1 MEQTSITIKD
11 LIDKRHELEK
21 ECRHKTSIIK
31 MREITKNFLSQQ
43 GITDEDR
50 IEAVDNGFREV
61 AAATAFGELL
71 RVRPLFI
78 ELLPFVRFE
87 ML

>member
-11 LIDKRHELEK
+11 LIEKRHELEK

-43 GITDEDR
+43 GLTDEDR
-50 IEAVDNGFREV
+50 IEADIQLAKLVEYLGEV
-61 AAATAFGELL
+61 
-71 RVRPLFI
+71 
-78 ELLPFVRFE
+78 FE
-87 ML
+87 AMEIFKKHIKKA